1 MQRHYCADSNTSHCL
16 CDGPRAQA
24 TLRNLAFLSATRSL
38 ENEKMFSIFET
49 CTWWISKGK
58 AGTPVARGVPVC
70 ALEDIS
76 GFFLHREVM
85 Q

>member
-1 MQRHYCADSNTSHCL
+1 
-16 CDGPRAQA
+16 
-24 TLRNLAFLSATRSL
+24 
-38 ENEKMFSIFET
+38 MFSIFET